1 MFSALEKGEGRMQYY
16 LAPMEGI
23 TGYIYRRAQHALF
36 PAFDKYF
43 SPFLAQRPKK
53 TFNSREV
60 KDILPENNEGMVLVP
75 QILTNRAEDFIRAA
89 KKLLEY
95 GYHEVNLNLGCPSGT
110 VVSKGKGAG
119 FLGQPQLLEAFLEEI
134 FSAFPVPADGESR
147 MEISIKTRLGME
159 EAEEFLPL
167 MELYRRYPLKELIVH
182 PRVREDYYANRPD
195 WDAFEQAL
203 SESPFPVVYNGD
215 LFTVE
220 DMARFQE
227 RFPQVDRVMLG
238 RGAVADP
245 SLIRQLRGGEALSG
259 KELGDFLDRL
269 AADYG
274 EVLSGERD
282 VLFKLK
288 ELWFYLGRLFPEG
301 GTELKK
307 IRKAQSLSEYRA
319 AVRNLLRMLG

>member
-1 MFSALEKGEGRMQYY
+1 MQYY

-43 SPFLAQRPKK
+43 SPFLTPRPKK
-53 TFNSREV
+53 TFNAREV

-89 KKLLEY
+89 EKLLEY

-119 FLGQPQLLEAFLEEI
+119 FLGQPRLLEAFLEEI
-134 FSAFPVPADGESR
+134 FSAFPAPADGESR

-167 MELYRRYPLKELIVH
+167 MEIYRRYPLKELIIH

-195 WDAFEQAL
+195 WDAFERAL
-203 SESPFPVVYNGD
+203 SGCPFPVVYNGD

-220 DMARFQE
+220 DVARFQE
-227 RFPQVDRVMLG
+227 RFPQVVRVMLG

-245 SLIRQLRGGEALSG
+245 SLIRQLKGGEALSG

-301 GTELKK
+301 GTERKK